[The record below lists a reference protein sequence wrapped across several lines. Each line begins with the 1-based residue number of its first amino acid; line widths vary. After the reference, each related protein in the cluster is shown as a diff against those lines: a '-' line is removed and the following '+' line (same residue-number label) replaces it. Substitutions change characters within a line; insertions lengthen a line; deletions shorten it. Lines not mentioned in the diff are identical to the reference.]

1 MSELKISLIQTNLPW
16 QKASDNRELLEQLL
30 DTTIDSTDLILLPEM
45 FTCSFDSDKN
55 AIPEHMAGAT
65 VDWMRLMAVSYQ
77 AAICG
82 TIAITENGVRYNRLL
97 FVTPEGKV
105 QHYDKRHLF
114 RMWGEDKRYMPGR
127 RQVVIKWRNWRILP
141 LVCYDLRFPVWCRNT
156 EDLNYDLI
164 LCPANWPAS
173 RTQAWQALLRARAIE
188 NLAYVAGTNRIG
200 KDGSGIEFSGSSMV
214 LDPAGK
220 VLLDAGEQMGGYT
233 VSINREELLDFR
245 KSFPFH
251 HDADAFLLASS
262 MDD

>member
-30 DTTIDSTDLILLPEM
+30 DTTIESTDLILLPEM

-156 EDLNYDLI
+156 KDLNYDLI

-220 VLLDAGEQMGGYT
+220 VLLDAGDQMGGYT